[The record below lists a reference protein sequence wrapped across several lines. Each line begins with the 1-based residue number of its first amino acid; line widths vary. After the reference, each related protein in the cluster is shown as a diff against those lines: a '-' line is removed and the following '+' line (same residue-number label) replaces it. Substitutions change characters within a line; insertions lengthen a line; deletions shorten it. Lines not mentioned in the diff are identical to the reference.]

1 MKLSWQTVVAYVK
14 NLFPNNAPV
23 RATDNPQADAKMI
36 AHIAGGDV
44 FYVTQRNGEK
54 YWRLFVGNIMDVE
67 LVRYVLRSNGLNPKQ
82 SNAGMMFVV
91 RCADVK
97 NNPNAIKFMDMVIN
111 HNVAA
116 HERDMVAGRAQ
127 YIRNLMAKQK
137 TK

>member
-1 MKLSWQTVVAYVK
+1 M
-14 NLFPNNAPV
+14 
-23 RATDNPQADAKMI
+23 
-36 AHIAGGDV
+36 
-44 FYVTQRNGEK
+44 
-54 YWRLFVGNIMDVE
+54 
-67 LVRYVLRSNGLNPKQ
+67 VRYVLRSNGLNPKQ

-127 YIRNLMAKQK
+127 YIRNLMATQK